1 MKIIQIITQ
10 KVWLLFIAINLMVF
24 IYLMAGLNL
33 GLNLNWNQSQFKN
46 NPDQVEN
53 LFNYLKNKNQLKVN
67 YYTTREI
74 LHLQDIKKLLFKFKM
89 IIFALLALLI
99 TQLIFLVKF
108 WRRQI
113 INLIK
118 QILFICLGF
127 ELLLFIILRFY
138 FEKIF
143 YRFHLFTFSNDY
155 WQLDPN
161 FESLINVFPPA
172 YFQNLII
179 STMIITTAIFIML
192 LALIYFLKDQ
202 TER

>member
-143 YRFHLFTFSNDY
+143 YQFHLFTFSNDY

>member
-1 MKIIQIITQ
+1 MKIIQIIAQ

-143 YRFHLFTFSNDY
+143 YQFHLFTFSNDY

>member
-1 MKIIQIITQ
+1 
-10 KVWLLFIAINLMVF
+10 MVF

-143 YRFHLFTFSNDY
+143 YQFHLFTFSNDY

>member
-1 MKIIQIITQ
+1 MKIIQIIAQ

-74 LHLQDIKKLLFKFKM
+74 FHLQDIKKLLFKFKM

-143 YRFHLFTFSNDY
+143 YQFHLFTFSNDY